1 MIVRDEEDPEIYA
14 WGVQKKRGLESE
26 VTNRTQAREVLDG
39 SAEWLKMLSEFLP
52 DAYLLQD
59 LKGTV
64 IECNK
69 AAEKLSGHNRGEIIG
84 KNFFDLKLISQTE
97 SPKAAVMLMLNV
109 LGLPSGPV
117 EFIGSP
123 KAGNQV
129 FVEIRTFP
137 IKIKDKTSV
146 LCIVR
151 DLTNQKR
158 VEEKLSNKNIGLEWE
173 ITKRKQVEKALEMSE
188 LKYKEIVEFLPDLI
202 YKTMMLDA

>member
-1 MIVRDEEDPEIYA
+1 MIGCEEEESKIYA
-14 WGVQKKRGLESE
+14 WGLQKKRVLESE
-26 VTNRTQAREVLDG
+26 ITKRKQTRGVLDD

-69 AAEKLSGHNRGEIIG
+69 AAEILSGYNREEIIG
-84 KNFFDLKLISQTE
+84 KNVFDLKLISQKD

-117 EFIGSP
+117 EFIGSH

-129 FVEIRTFP
+129 FVEIRTSK
-137 IKIKDKTSV
+137 IKIKDKTLV
-146 LCIVR
+146 LSIVR
-151 DLTNQKR
+151 DLTDQKR
-158 VEEKLSNKNIGLEWE
+158 VAEKLSNKNIDLKWE

-202 YKTMMLDA
+202 YKTMMLEA